1 MKLLTHNMLTSRA
14 IRGVTVGY
22 PLRIIVSYV
31 MLLIIFKKK
40 ITIMLAKFQPQNR
53 YLIIDY
59 RE

>member
-40 ITIMLAKFQPQNR
+40 ITIHARSFSLR
-53 YLIIDY
+53 IDI
-59 RE
+59 